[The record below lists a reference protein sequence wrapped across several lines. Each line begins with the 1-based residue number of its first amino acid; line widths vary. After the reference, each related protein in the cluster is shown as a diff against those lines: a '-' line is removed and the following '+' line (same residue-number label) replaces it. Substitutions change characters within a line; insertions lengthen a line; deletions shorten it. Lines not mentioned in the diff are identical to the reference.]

1 MARPSPKIAIEEVPG
16 DQYASLDEAQRAAL
30 DPLASHFAQAIRDL
44 LASGELVQV
53 NGKIIP
59 NPNR

>member
-1 MARPSPKIAIEEVPG
+1 MARPSPQIVIEEMPG
-16 DQYASLDEAQRAAL
+16 DQYASQDEAQRAAL
-30 DPLASHFAQAIRDL
+30 DALASHFAQAIRDL
-44 LASGELVQV
+44 LADGTLVQV

>member
-1 MARPSPKIAIEEVPG
+1 MARKAPQITIHEIPG
-16 DQYASLDEAQRAAL
+16 DHFPDLESAQRAAL
-30 DPLASHFAQAIRDL
+30 DPLAAHLANTIREL
-44 LASGELVQV
+44 LASGRLVNV

>member
-1 MARPSPKIAIEEVPG
+1 MARKAPHIEIQIIPG
-16 DQYASLDEAQRAAL
+16 DHFPDLEAAQRAAL
-30 DPLASHFAQAIRDL
+30 DPLAAHLANTIRDL
-44 LASGELVQV
+44 LASGRLVND